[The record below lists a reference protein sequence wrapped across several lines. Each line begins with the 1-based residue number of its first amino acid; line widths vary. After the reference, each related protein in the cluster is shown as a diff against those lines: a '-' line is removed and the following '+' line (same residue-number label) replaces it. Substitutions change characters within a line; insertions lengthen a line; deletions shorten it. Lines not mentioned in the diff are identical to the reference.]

1 MKCSRNVFKF
11 HLLVNL
17 RHKIEDYS
25 FSGSKEMKNIYFEFN
40 MIEEIRQ
47 RPVTVFE
54 NLKNLFIWFKTWKNF
69 NTVIQYDLNYR
80 EREILGIWN
89 ELVLWYNSIHSYIKY
104 DVFSHVINLD
114 KLDLRNNFIENVTMG
129 SVNVSNLVKLLESN
143 ILVISPK

>member
-25 FSGSKEMKNIYFEFN
+25 FSDSKEMKSIYFEFN

-54 NLKNLFIWFKTWKNF
+54 NLKNLFIWFKT
-69 NTVIQYDLNYR
+69 
-80 EREILGIWN
+80 
-89 ELVLWYNSIHSYIKY
+89 
-104 DVFSHVINLD
+104 
-114 KLDLRNNFIENVTMG
+114 
-129 SVNVSNLVKLLESN
+129 
-143 ILVISPK
+143 